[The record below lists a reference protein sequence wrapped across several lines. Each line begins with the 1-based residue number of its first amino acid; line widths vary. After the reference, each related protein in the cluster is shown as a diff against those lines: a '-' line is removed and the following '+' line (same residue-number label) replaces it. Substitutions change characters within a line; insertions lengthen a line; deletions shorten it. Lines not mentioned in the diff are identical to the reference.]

1 MANTRKVLTIECH
14 RVLAVCGNG
23 METAMNFV
31 ATHILPRSVEYATR
45 DVIWE
50 PIVELQ
56 NLLQGHYY
64 GQPVYKYVY
73 LRRVGEI

>member
-1 MANTRKVLTIECH
+1 MKWKSAWYGPVFDEGLFVTLQ
-14 RVLAVCGNG
+14 G
-23 METAMNFV
+23 METALNFV
-31 ATHILPRSVEYATR
+31 TTHVIPRSVEYATR

-64 GQPVYKYVY
+64 GHPVYK
-73 LRRVGEI
+73 

>member
-1 MANTRKVLTIECH
+1 
-14 RVLAVCGNG
+14 
-23 METAMNFV
+23 MNFV
-31 ATHILPRSVEYATR
+31 TTHILPRSVEYATR

-64 GQPVYKYVY
+64 GQPIYKYDVLLGLCDELARNRTKFFFILQY
-73 LRRVGEI
+73 AGIFQPQ

>member
-1 MANTRKVLTIECH
+1 VLGYSAGG
-14 RVLAVCGNG
+14 VADVGFGWQG

-31 ATHILPRSVEYATR
+31 TTHVLPRSVEYATR

-50 PIVELQ
+50 PTVELQ

-64 GQPVYKYVY
+64 GHPVYKYALHY
-73 LRRVGEI
+73 L

>member
-1 MANTRKVLTIECH
+1 
-14 RVLAVCGNG
+14 
-23 METAMNFV
+23 METALNFV
-31 ATHILPRSVEYATR
+31 TTHILPRAVEYATR

-64 GQPVYKYVY
+64 GHPVYKYDIALAVTQCMERSIR
-73 LRRVGEI
+73 LP

>member
-1 MANTRKVLTIECH
+1 
-14 RVLAVCGNG
+14 
-23 METAMNFV
+23 MNFV
-31 ATHILPRSVEYATR
+31 ATQILPRSVEYATR

-64 GQPVYKYVY
+64 GHPVYKYDTEHYPSRNESSANFCSCMTNPDVDICQ
-73 LRRVGEI
+73 LL

>member
-1 MANTRKVLTIECH
+1 
-14 RVLAVCGNG
+14 
-23 METAMNFV
+23 MNFV
-31 ATHILPRSVEYATR
+31 ATQILPRSVEYATR

-64 GQPVYKYVY
+64 GTPVFKYEMEHYPSRNRASTNFSSCLPV
-73 LRRVGEI
+73 LRV